1 LAVIAFQGNS
11 SIQGVYMSTSIATP
25 HEQGPKLT
33 KAIPVSLRD
42 AGVTEGWLETEI
54 EKDPTI
60 LRLGDVTVIERQRRQ
75 EKAGRLD
82 LLLEDDSGEKR
93 YEVELTL
100 GPTDE
105 SHLIRTIEYWDI
117 ERRKWPGYE
126 HCAVL
131 IAEDVA
137 TRFLNVISL
146 FSGTVPF
153 VATQVNGLMV
163 DGKFV
168 LSFAKVLDS
177 RTLRKDE
184 TAELKDRAT
193 DRPYWI
199 AKASPATVELAEK
212 CIAIINQVAS
222 VSRKPTY
229 NRYYIGLNDG
239 VRPGNFVT
247 FRPKKSFL
255 NLKFEALSPADPWLT
270 RLKESGLESDVKNE
284 DLRVTL
290 TTKDFDDNKEL
301 LTELLQEAVRQYE
314 KG

>member
-1 LAVIAFQGNS
+1 MSSPIAAPS
-11 SIQGVYMSTSIATP
+11 
-25 HEQGPKLT
+25 EQGPKLT
-33 KAIPVSLRD
+33 KATPVILRE
-42 AGVTEGWLETEI
+42 AGVSESWLENEI
-54 EKDPTI
+54 EKDPTM
-60 LRLGDVTVIERQRRQ
+60 LRLGDVTIIERQRRQ

-82 LLLEDDSGEKR
+82 LLLEDDSGDKR
-93 YEVELTL
+93 YEVELML

-105 SHLIRTIEYWDI
+105 SHLIRTVEYWDI

-153 VATQVNGLMV
+153 VAIQVNGLMV
-163 DGKFV
+163 DGKLVLNFV
-168 LSFAKVLDS
+168 KVLDS

-184 TAELKDRAT
+184 TAELKERAT
-193 DRPYWI
+193 DRPFWI
-199 AKASPATVELAEK
+199 SSASAATVELAEK

-239 VRPGNFVT
+239 MRPGNFVT
-247 FRPKKSFL
+247 FRPKRSFL
-255 NLKFEALSPADPWLT
+255 NLKFEALSPTEPWLK
-270 RLKESGLESDVKNE
+270 RLKDSGLESDVKNE

-290 TTKDFDDNKEL
+290 TAKDFEDNKEL

-314 KG
+314 KA

>member
-1 LAVIAFQGNS
+1 MS
-11 SIQGVYMSTSIATP
+11 SPISAPS
-25 HEQGPKLT
+25 EQGPKLT
-33 KAIPVSLRD
+33 KATPVTLRE
-42 AGVTEGWLETEI
+42 AGVTESWLESEI
-54 EKDPTI
+54 EKDPTM
-60 LRLGDVTVIERQRRQ
+60 LRLGDVTIIERQRRQ

-82 LLLEDDSGEKR
+82 LLLEDDAGDKR
-93 YEVELTL
+93 YEVELML

-105 SHLIRTIEYWDI
+105 SHLIRTVEYWDI

-137 TRFLNVISL
+137 ARFLNVISL

-153 VATQVNGLMV
+153 VAIQVNGLMV

-168 LSFAKVLDS
+168 LNFVKVLDS

-184 TAELKDRAT
+184 TAELKEKAT
-193 DRPYWI
+193 DRPFWI
-199 AKASPATVELAEK
+199 STASAATVELAEK
-212 CIAIINQVAS
+212 CISIINQVAS
-222 VSRKPTY
+222 ATRKPTY

-239 VRPGNFVT
+239 IRSGNFVT
-247 FRPKKSFL
+247 FRPKRSFL
-255 NLKFEALSPADPWLT
+255 NLRFEALTSTEPWLK
-270 RLKESGLESDVKNE
+270 RLQDSGLDSDVKNE

-290 TTKDFDDNKEL
+290 TPKEFDDNKEL